1 MSTRGVWGF
10 RKNNE
15 DKLMYNHGDSYPTYL
30 GKEVFEAIKEYKVE
44 DMKSAFDRMTAVD
57 EDKKPTKNELKELA
71 YNYRHEMSKCDS
83 ESWYVALREAQ
94 GNLVAYIVNKLPYYI
109 NSNNFIYDSLFCE
122 WGYIIN
128 LDDNTL
134 EVYTGF
140 NTKESNQGRYASVS
154 KDENHEYYGCTLIK
168 VYTFNEIK
176 KMTDETILEELNKLE
191 EE

>member
-15 DKLMYNHGDSYPTYL
+15 DKLIYNHGDSYPTYL

-44 DMKSAFDRMTAVD
+44 DMKSAFDMMTAVD

-71 YNYRHEMSKCDS
+71 YSYRHEMSKCDS

-109 NSNNFIYDSLFCE
+109 NSNNFIYDS
-122 WGYIIN
+122 
-128 LDDNTL
+128 
-134 EVYTGF
+134 
-140 NTKESNQGRYASVS
+140 
-154 KDENHEYYGCTLIK
+154 
-168 VYTFNEIK
+168 
-176 KMTDETILEELNKLE
+176 
-191 EE
+191 